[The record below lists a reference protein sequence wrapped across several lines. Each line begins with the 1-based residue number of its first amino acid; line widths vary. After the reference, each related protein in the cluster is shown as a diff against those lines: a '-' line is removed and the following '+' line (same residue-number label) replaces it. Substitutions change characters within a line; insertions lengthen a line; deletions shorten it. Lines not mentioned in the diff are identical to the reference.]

1 MSTATRTDYRALARV
16 YHDLGLNV
24 LAVGREKKLVR
35 LMEWGQ
41 WQAKRQTPEDVGG
54 MPFCE
59 AVGVAA
65 VCGAVSAPDGMCL
78 VCIDAD
84 KAPGEAALLNLLG
97 QLSLPPD
104 YSWAVHTPGKGGG
117 SHIWA
122 YVAESA
128 LREELAKKGLDGSAF
143 LKAPFPGTDHIELRW
158 EKVYTVLPG
167 STHPEGGV
175 YSWHFGNGTPPTG
188 PPAEVEARRIVRL
201 GKWEGE
207 TTAPAKDG
215 KTKAAPP
222 LPNEIFE
229 GQGRNN
235 AMTSLAGTNQRK
247 NASPDGILNL
257 LREENK
263 TKCRPPL
270 TDKDLVSI
278 VRSIGKKKAADP
290 LTGNLRPLEQ
300 EAAHAEILRAEWLG
314 MYRYAEH
321 LRAWRRWDGQVWEK
335 VPDSV
340 VADAANKVLCREY
353 GTQLA
358 KATSDDAKRLVPLY
372 RDACKYRS
380 VAGGLSFLRGQDGV
394 QTRAEEWDPE
404 PYTVNCADGLL
415 DMRTRELRPH
425 DPAAM
430 CTRVTAWGLGKD
442 GAPSSGAW
450 EEHLTKCLPSAD
462 VRRQVQRDL
471 GRALVDAVL
480 EHSLSIWYGIGR
492 NGKSTTAEALLKG
505 LAGYGMEAAKDLL
518 VQTKNDRHPTEIAEL
533 AGARVVF
540 VEETTDGKSLD
551 EAQVKRLTGGGNKR
565 AHFMRQDNFD
575 VSQTFSI
582 SLLVNHR
589 PHVTGGDPGIWER
602 LRLVPWTVRIPFS
615 EQRAQDDVVAE
626 LDADGAWM
634 LRWLVAGYADW
645 QADHHWIADEVKAAT
660 RDYRAE
666 EDALQRFVDR
676 YCIEGPR
683 ITVPVGE
690 LYDVWAAD
698 YLAQHHGCSKAPSKI
713 TLGKM
718 LRDRGITA
726 DTEGHAKTR
735 VYRGITLKVR
745 PGLEQLEWDDA

>member
-1 MSTATRTDYRALARV
+1 MSDATRTDYLALARV
-16 YHDLGLNV
+16 YHDLGINV
-24 LAVGREKKLVR
+24 LPVGRNKQLVR
-35 LMEWGQ
+35 LMKWEH
-41 WQAKRQTPEDVGG
+41 WQTACQSDTDVGR
-54 MPFCE
+54 MPFRE
-59 AVGVAA
+59 ALGVAA
-65 VCGAVSAPDGMCL
+65 VSGAVSAPEGACL
-78 VCIDAD
+78 ACIDAD
-84 KAPGEAALLNLLG
+84 KAPGKAVLLNLLG

-104 YSWAVHTPGKGGG
+104 YLWAVRTPGKGGG
-117 SHIWA
+117 WHVWA
-122 YVAESA
+122 IVPGLAA
-128 LREELAKKGLDGSAF
+128 ALAKKGLDGSAF
-143 LKAPFPGTDHIELRW
+143 LKAPFPGADHIELRW

-167 STHPEGGV
+167 STHPEGGC
-175 YSWHFGNGTPPTG
+175 YTWEHGNGTPPAV
-188 PPAEVEARRIVRL
+188 PPAEVEAGRVVRL

-207 TTAPAKDG
+207 TTVPAKDG

-235 AMTSLAGTNQRK
+235 AMTSLAGTNRRK

-358 KATSDDAKRLVPLY
+358 KATGDDAKRLVPLY

-404 PYTVNCADGLL
+404 PYTVNCTDGLL

-450 EEHLTKCLPSAD
+450 EKHLTKCLPSAD

-575 VSQTFSI
+575 VPQTFSI

-666 EDALQRFVDR
+666 EDALQGFIDR
-676 YCIEGPR
+676 HCIEEPR
-683 ITVPVGE
+683 VTIPRGE
-690 LYDVWAAD
+690 LYEVWVAD
-698 YLAQHHGCSKAPSKI
+698 HQRQRPLLSKPSKI
-713 TLGKM
+713 AFGKM

-726 DTEGHAKTR
+726 AVEGHANAK
-735 VYRGITLKVR
+735 VYRGITLKER
-745 PGLEQLEWDDA
+745 PEQESMDCDA